1 MLACDVDE
9 GDTRFPLGFIDLSG
23 IPFPDVI
30 QVYVRSAAVHAACQV
45 DAARLRSS
53 SGANPL
59 MRSSDPTYGPPPA
72 GADERQVDHG

>member
-30 QVYVRSAAVHAACQV
+30 QVFTCGPLPFMRLVRSTLL
-45 DAARLRSS
+45 D
-53 SGANPL
+53 
-59 MRSSDPTYGPPPA
+59 
-72 GADERQVDHG
+72 